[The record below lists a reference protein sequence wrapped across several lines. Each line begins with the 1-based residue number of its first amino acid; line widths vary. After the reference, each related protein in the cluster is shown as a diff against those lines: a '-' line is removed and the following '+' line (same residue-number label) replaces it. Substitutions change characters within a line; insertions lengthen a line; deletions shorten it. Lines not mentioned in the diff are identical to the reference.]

1 MGGIGV
7 LGNKCEVRGGNRR
20 RRRRGERQEQPSEV
34 PVSARE
40 RERWNY
46 LLFHQAFLEAQ
57 TPNMLKLLKLTLYT
71 MLLHKAHL
79 VVIFSHV

>member
-20 RRRRGERQEQPSEV
+20 RRGERQEQPSEV
-34 PVSARE
+34 PVSE

-46 LLFHQAFLEAQ
+46 LLFHQAFLEAP
-57 TPNMLKLLKLTLYT
+57 TPNMLKLLKSTVLDHSDGSLPFHRLTNG
-71 MLLHKAHL
+71 
-79 VVIFSHV
+79 

>member
-34 PVSARE
+34 PVSE

-71 MLLHKAHL
+71 MLLSKDHL

>member
-20 RRRRGERQEQPSEV
+20 RRRRRGERQEQPSEV
-34 PVSARE
+34 PVSE

-71 MLLHKAHL
+71 MLLSKDHL